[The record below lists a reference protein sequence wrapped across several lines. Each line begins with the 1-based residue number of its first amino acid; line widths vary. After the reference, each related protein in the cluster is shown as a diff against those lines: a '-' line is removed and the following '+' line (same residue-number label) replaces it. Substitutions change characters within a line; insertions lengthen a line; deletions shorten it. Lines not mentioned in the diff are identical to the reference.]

1 MDIILNYTYI
11 FVISLMPS
19 MIWLW
24 FVLKK
29 DIHPE
34 KLKNIFDVFFLGMMV
49 AIPVLLVS
57 FIGNDILKVFNMEL
71 NPLLSTFFFGALN
84 EEVVKFLVFYLFV
97 FKAKFCDEPID
108 IFIYAGTLALGFAG
122 IENIFVSLNNLNSI
136 GGKLETILILRTI
149 TAVLVHLISTFLFA
163 YAAYIYRDNK
173 NKVYLIFGVS
183 LSIGFHAVYNFIL
196 ALSKL
201 KIYYISSFFEYIYIL
216 IFFPMF
222 IYMIYLVSKLQKAS
236 K

>member
-1 MDIILNYTYI
+1 M
-11 FVISLMPS
+11 V
-19 MIWLW
+19 WLW
-24 FVLKK
+24 FVLNK

-34 KLKNIFDVFFLGMMV
+34 KFKNIFDVFFLGMMV

-57 FIGNDILKVFNMEL
+57 YIGKDLLGIFNIEL
-71 NPLLSTFFFGALN
+71 DPLLSTFIYGALN
-84 EEVVKFLVFYLFV
+84 EEVIKFLAFYLFV

-122 IENIFVSLNNLNSI
+122 IENIFISLGSLNS
-136 GGKLETILILRTI
+136 GGSNLETILILRTI

-163 YAAYIYRDNK
+163 YAVYIYQDNK
-173 NKVYLIFGVS
+173 NKLYLILGVV

-201 KIYYISSFFEYIYIL
+201 KIYDISSSIEYIYIL
-216 IFFPMF
+216 IFAPMF
-222 IYMIYLVSKLQKAS
+222 LYMLYLVSKLQKAS